1 MKSILILASIIY
13 LSLSNIYCLA
23 KETKQDEGILK
34 VGLIV
39 PLSGRHQ
46 EIGKSVLNSI
56 RLALSKINDD
66 QIEIFPKDN
75 YSNPEKTL
83 LAARQLEKEG
93 IQIVIG
99 PIFHKNLIYLEE
111 VKDIIF
117 LSLSN
122 KTKIIPSNVITIG
135 INANSQINAIVNFIK
150 KENLNKTIVLIP
162 RSNFEDELRNALV
175 KSKYE
180 FLNIY
185 SYDVEP
191 NKLTSQIEQIAAY
204 SERKK
209 NLEKIIEFLEKRIE
223 VLEKEEELEDLK
235 KKYTLG
241 EVDLDTVVI
250 NEKELKNLKKKYTF
264 LDIQIKEKELE
275 DLKKKYTLGEVDLDT
290 IVINEEELEDLKKKY
305 TLGEV
310 DLDTV
315 VINEKELK
323 NLKKKYTLG
332 EINFDSVIIANFG
345 ENLKSVTNSF
355 SFSDV
360 TAQDVKFITLNQWF
374 DETLLKESSTNQ
386 IYFPSINFTNYSKF
400 RETYFK
406 SYNKYPLQISILS
419 YDILGLIYY
428 IKKVQGNNLVKNI
441 FNKKISYI
449 GEAGEFLF
457 EDKIVTHKLDI
468 YQVFDNQ
475 FLKIN

>member
-1 MKSILILASIIY
+1 MKFILILASIIY

-23 KETKQDEGILK
+23 KEVKQDESILK

-39 PLSGRHQ
+39 PLSGKYQ

-56 RLALSKINDD
+56 RLALSKINDE

-83 LAARQLEKEG
+83 FAAKQLEKEG

-99 PIFHKNLIYLEE
+99 PIFHQNLIYLEE
-111 VKDIIF
+111 VQNLTF

-122 KTKIIPSNVITIG
+122 KTKIIPKNVITIG
-135 INANSQINAIVNFIK
+135 VNANSQISAIVNFIK
-150 KENLNKTIVLIP
+150 KENLNKTIVLVP
-162 RSNFEDELRNALV
+162 KSNFEDELRNALV

-180 FLNIY
+180 FMNIY

-191 NKLTSQIEQIAAY
+191 IKLTSQIKQITAY
-204 SERKK
+204 NERTKK
-209 NLEKIIEFLEKRIE
+209 LEKIIEFVEKGIE
-223 VLEKEEELEDLK
+223 ILEKEEELENLK

-241 EVDLDTVVI
+241 EVDLDSVVI
-250 NEKELKNLKKKYTF
+250 NER
-264 LDIQIKEKELE
+264 
-275 DLKKKYTLGEVDLDT
+275 
-290 IVINEEELEDLKKKY
+290 
-305 TLGEV
+305 
-310 DLDTV
+310 
-315 VINEKELK
+315 ELK

-332 EINFDSVIIANFG
+332 EINFDSVVIANFG

-386 IYFPSINFTNYSKF
+386 IYFPSINLTNYSKF

-406 SYNKYPLQISILS
+406 SYNKYPPQISILS

-428 IKKVQGNNLVKNI
+428 IKKVQGDNLVKNI
-441 FNKKISYI
+441 FNKKMSYI
-449 GEAGEFLF
+449 GEIGEFSF
-457 EDKIVTHKLDI
+457 EDKIVTYKLDI

>member
-1 MKSILILASIIY
+1 MKFILLLASIIY
-13 LSLSNIYCLA
+13 LSLSNFYCLA
-23 KETKQDEGILK
+23 KEAKSDEGILK

-56 RLALSKINDD
+56 RLALSKINND

-83 LAARQLEKEG
+83 FAARQLESEG
-93 IQIVIG
+93 VRIVIG
-99 PIFHKNLIYLEE
+99 PVFHQNLIYLGE
-111 VKDIIF
+111 VQNLTF

-122 KTKIIPSNVITIG
+122 KTTTIPRNVITMG
-135 INANSQINAIVNFIK
+135 INANSQINAIVDFIK
-150 KENLNKTIVLIP
+150 KENLNKTIVLVP
-162 RSNFEDELRNALV
+162 KSNFEDELRNALV

-180 FLNIY
+180 FMNIY
-185 SYDVEP
+185 SYDVKP
-191 NKLTSQIEQIAAY
+191 DKLTSQIKQITAY
-204 SERKK
+204 DERKEK
-209 NLEKIIEFLEKRIE
+209 LEKIIEFVEKGIE
-223 VLEKEEELEDLK
+223 ILEKEEELKNLK

-241 EVDLDTVVI
+241 EVDL
-250 NEKELKNLKKKYTF
+250 NS
-264 LDIQIKEKELE
+264 
-275 DLKKKYTLGEVDLDT
+275 
-290 IVINEEELEDLKKKY
+290 IVLS
-305 TLGEV
+305 
-310 DLDTV
+310 
-315 VINEKELK
+315 EKELK
-323 NLKKKYTLG
+323 NLKKKYTLLDAQINEEELENLKKKHAISLDDQINEEELKNLKKKYTLG
-332 EINFDSVIIANFG
+332 EVDFDSVIIANFG

-374 DETLLKESSTNQ
+374 DETLFKESSTNQ
-386 IYFPSINFTNYSKF
+386 IYFPSINLTNYSKF

-406 SYNKYPLQISILS
+406 SYNKYPPQISILS

-428 IKKVQGNNLVKNI
+428 INKVQGSDLKKNI
-441 FNKKISYI
+441 FNKKSYV
-449 GEAGEFLF
+449 GEVGEFSF

-468 YQVFDNQ
+468 YQVLDNQ

>member
-1 MKSILILASIIY
+1 MKFILILASIIY

-23 KETKQDEGILK
+23 KEVKQDESILK

-39 PLSGRHQ
+39 PLSGKHQ

-75 YSNPEKTL
+75 NSNPERTL
-83 LAARQLEKEG
+83 FAAKQLEKEG
-93 IQIVIG
+93 IRIVIG
-99 PIFHKNLIYLEE
+99 PIFHQNLIYLEE
-111 VKDIIF
+111 VQNLTF

-122 KTKIIPSNVITIG
+122 KTKIIPRNVITMG
-135 INANSQINAIVNFIK
+135 VNANSQINAIVNFIK

-180 FLNIY
+180 FMNIY

-191 NKLTSQIEQIAAY
+191 NKLTPLIKQITAY
-204 SERKK
+204 SERTKK
-209 NLEKIIEFLEKRIE
+209 LEKIIEFVEKGIE
-223 VLEKEEELEDLK
+223 ILEKEEELENLK

-241 EVDLDTVVI
+241 EVDLDSVVI
-250 NEKELKNLKKKYTF
+250 NER
-264 LDIQIKEKELE
+264 
-275 DLKKKYTLGEVDLDT
+275 
-290 IVINEEELEDLKKKY
+290 
-305 TLGEV
+305 
-310 DLDTV
+310 
-315 VINEKELK
+315 ELK

-332 EINFDSVIIANFG
+332 EINFDSVVIANFG

-386 IYFPSINFTNYSKF
+386 IYFPSINLTNYSKF

-406 SYNKYPLQISILS
+406 SYNKYPPQISILS

-428 IKKVQGNNLVKNI
+428 IKKVQGDNLVKNI
-441 FNKKISYI
+441 FNKKMSYI
-449 GEAGEFLF
+449 GEIGEFSF
-457 EDKIVTHKLDI
+457 EDKIVTYKLDI

>member
-1 MKSILILASIIY
+1 MKFILILASIIY

-23 KETKQDEGILK
+23 KEVKQDESILK

-39 PLSGRHQ
+39 PLSGKYQ

-56 RLALSKINDD
+56 RLALSKINDE

-83 LAARQLEKEG
+83 FAAKQLEKEG

-99 PIFHKNLIYLEE
+99 PIFHQNLIYLEE
-111 VKDIIF
+111 VQNLTF

-122 KTKIIPSNVITIG
+122 KTKIIPRNVITMG
-135 INANSQINAIVNFIK
+135 VNANSQINAIVNFIK

-162 RSNFEDELRNALV
+162 KSNFEDELRNALV

-180 FLNIY
+180 FMNIY

-191 NKLTSQIEQIAAY
+191 IKLTSQIKQITAY
-204 SERKK
+204 NERTKK
-209 NLEKIIEFLEKRIE
+209 LEKIIEFVEKGIE
-223 VLEKEEELEDLK
+223 ILEKEEELENLK

-241 EVDLDTVVI
+241 EVDLDS
-250 NEKELKNLKKKYTF
+250 
-264 LDIQIKEKELE
+264 
-275 DLKKKYTLGEVDLDT
+275 
-290 IVINEEELEDLKKKY
+290 
-305 TLGEV
+305 
-310 DLDTV
+310 V

-332 EINFDSVIIANFG
+332 EINFDSVVIANFG

-386 IYFPSINFTNYSKF
+386 IYFPSINLTNYSKF

-406 SYNKYPLQISILS
+406 SYNKYPPQISILS

-428 IKKVQGNNLVKNI
+428 IKKVQGDNLVKNI
-441 FNKKISYI
+441 FNKKMSYI
-449 GEAGEFLF
+449 GEIGEFSF
-457 EDKIVTHKLDI
+457 EDKIVTYKLDI

>member
-1 MKSILILASIIY
+1 MKFILILASIIY

-23 KETKQDEGILK
+23 KEVKQDESILK

-39 PLSGRHQ
+39 PLSGKYQ

-56 RLALSKINDD
+56 RLALSKINDE

-83 LAARQLEKEG
+83 FAAKQLEKEG

-99 PIFHKNLIYLEE
+99 PIFHQNLIYLEE
-111 VKDIIF
+111 VQNLTF

-122 KTKIIPSNVITIG
+122 KTKTIPKNVITIG
-135 INANSQINAIVNFIK
+135 VNANSQISAIVNFIK
-150 KENLNKTIVLIP
+150 KENLNKTIVLVP
-162 RSNFEDELRNALV
+162 KSNFEDELRNALV

-180 FLNIY
+180 FMNIY

-191 NKLTSQIEQIAAY
+191 NKLTPLIKQITAY
-204 SERKK
+204 SERTKK
-209 NLEKIIEFLEKRIE
+209 LEKIIEFVERGIEILEKEEELEDLKKKYILGE
-223 VLEKEEELEDLK
+223 VDLDSVVINEKELENLKKKYIFLDIQIKEEELEDLK

-241 EVDLDTVVI
+241 EVDLDSVVI
-250 NEKELKNLKKKYTF
+250 NER
-264 LDIQIKEKELE
+264 
-275 DLKKKYTLGEVDLDT
+275 
-290 IVINEEELEDLKKKY
+290 
-305 TLGEV
+305 
-310 DLDTV
+310 
-315 VINEKELK
+315 ELK

-332 EINFDSVIIANFG
+332 EINFDSVVIANFG

-386 IYFPSINFTNYSKF
+386 IYFPSINLTNYSKF

-406 SYNKYPLQISILS
+406 SYNKYPPQISILS

-428 IKKVQGNNLVKNI
+428 IKKVQGDNLVKNI
-441 FNKKISYI
+441 FNKKMSYI
-449 GEAGEFLF
+449 GEIGEFSF
-457 EDKIVTHKLDI
+457 EDKIVTYKLDI

>member
-1 MKSILILASIIY
+1 MKFILLLTSIIY
-13 LSLSNIYCLA
+13 LSLSNFYCLA
-23 KETKQDEGILK
+23 KEAKSDEGILK

-56 RLALSKINDD
+56 RLALSKINND

-83 LAARQLEKEG
+83 FAARQLESEG
-93 IQIVIG
+93 VRIVIG
-99 PIFHKNLIYLEE
+99 PIFHQNLINLGE
-111 VKDIIF
+111 VQNLTF

-122 KTKIIPSNVITIG
+122 KTITIPRNVITIG
-135 INANSQINAIVNFIK
+135 INANSQINAIVDFIK
-150 KENLNKTIVLIP
+150 KENLNKTIVLVP

-180 FLNIY
+180 FMNIY
-185 SYDVEP
+185 SYDVKP
-191 NKLTSQIEQIAAY
+191 DKLTSQIKQITAY
-204 SERKK
+204 DERKEK
-209 NLEKIIEFLEKRIE
+209 LEKIIEFVERGIE
-223 VLEKEEELEDLK
+223 ILEKEEELKNLK

-241 EVDLDTVVI
+241 EVDLNSVV
-250 NEKELKNLKKKYTF
+250 LS
-264 LDIQIKEKELE
+264 
-275 DLKKKYTLGEVDLDT
+275 
-290 IVINEEELEDLKKKY
+290 
-305 TLGEV
+305 
-310 DLDTV
+310 
-315 VINEKELK
+315 EKELK
-323 NLKKKYTLG
+323 NLKKKYTLLDAQINEEELENLKKKHAISLDDQINEEELKNLKKKYTLG
-332 EINFDSVIIANFG
+332 EVDFDSVIIANFG

-374 DETLLKESSTNQ
+374 DETLLKESSANQ
-386 IYFPSINFTNYSKF
+386 IYFPSINLANYSKF
-400 RETYFK
+400 KETYFK
-406 SYNKYPLQISILS
+406 NYNKYPPQISILS

-428 IKKVQGNNLVKNI
+428 INKVQGSDLKKNI
-441 FNKKISYI
+441 FNKKSYI
-449 GEAGEFLF
+449 GEVGEFSF

>member
-1 MKSILILASIIY
+1 MKFILLLASIIY
-13 LSLSNIYCLA
+13 LSLSNFYCLA
-23 KETKQDEGILK
+23 KEAKSDEGILK

-83 LAARQLEKEG
+83 FAAKQLEKEG

-99 PIFHKNLIYLEE
+99 PIFHQNLIYLEE
-111 VKDIIF
+111 VQNLTF

-122 KTKIIPSNVITIG
+122 KTTTIPRNVITMG
-135 INANSQINAIVNFIK
+135 INANSQINAIVDFIK
-150 KENLNKTIVLIP
+150 KENLNKTIVLVP
-162 RSNFEDELRNALV
+162 KSNFEDELRNALV

-180 FLNIY
+180 FMNIY
-185 SYDVEP
+185 SYDVKP
-191 NKLTSQIEQIAAY
+191 DKLTSQIKQITAY
-204 SERKK
+204 DERKEK
-209 NLEKIIEFLEKRIE
+209 LEKIIEFVEKGIEILER
-223 VLEKEEELEDLK
+223 EEELENLK

-241 EVDLDTVVI
+241 EVDLNSVV
-250 NEKELKNLKKKYTF
+250 LS
-264 LDIQIKEKELE
+264 
-275 DLKKKYTLGEVDLDT
+275 
-290 IVINEEELEDLKKKY
+290 
-305 TLGEV
+305 
-310 DLDTV
+310 
-315 VINEKELK
+315 EKELK
-323 NLKKKYTLG
+323 NLKKKYTLLDAQINEEELENLKKKHAISLDDQINEEELKNLKKKYTLG
-332 EINFDSVIIANFG
+332 EVDFDSVIIANFG

-374 DETLLKESSTNQ
+374 DETLLKESSANQ
-386 IYFPSINFTNYSKF
+386 IYFPSINLANYSKF

-406 SYNKYPLQISILS
+406 NYNKYPPQISILS

-428 IKKVQGNNLVKNI
+428 INKVQGSDLKKNI
-441 FNKKISYI
+441 FNKKSYV
-449 GEAGEFLF
+449 GEVGEFSF

-468 YQVFDNQ
+468 YQVLDDQ

>member
-1 MKSILILASIIY
+1 MKFILLLASIIY
-13 LSLSNIYCLA
+13 LSLSNFYCLA
-23 KETKQDEGILK
+23 KEAKSDEGILK

-56 RLALSKINDD
+56 RLALSKINND

-83 LAARQLEKEG
+83 FAARQLESEG
-93 IQIVIG
+93 VRIVIG
-99 PIFHKNLIYLEE
+99 PVFHQNLIYLGE
-111 VKDIIF
+111 VQNLTF

-122 KTKIIPSNVITIG
+122 KTTTIPRNVITMG
-135 INANSQINAIVNFIK
+135 INANSQINAIVDFIK
-150 KENLNKTIVLIP
+150 KENLNKTIVLVP
-162 RSNFEDELRNALV
+162 KSNFEDELRNALV

-180 FLNIY
+180 FMNIY
-185 SYDVEP
+185 SYDVKP
-191 NKLTSQIEQIAAY
+191 DKLTSQIKQITAY
-204 SERKK
+204 DERKEK
-209 NLEKIIEFLEKRIE
+209 LEKIIEFVEKGIE
-223 VLEKEEELEDLK
+223 ILEKEEELKNLK

-241 EVDLDTVVI
+241 EVDLDS
-250 NEKELKNLKKKYTF
+250 
-264 LDIQIKEKELE
+264 
-275 DLKKKYTLGEVDLDT
+275 
-290 IVINEEELEDLKKKY
+290 
-305 TLGEV
+305 
-310 DLDTV
+310 V

-374 DETLLKESSTNQ
+374 DETLLKENSANQ
-386 IYFPSINFTNYSKF
+386 IYFPSINLANYSKF

-406 SYNKYPLQISILS
+406 NYNKYPPQISILS

-428 IKKVQGNNLVKNI
+428 INKVQGSDLKKNI
-441 FNKKISYI
+441 FNKKSYV
-449 GEAGEFLF
+449 GEVGEFSF

-468 YQVFDNQ
+468 YQVFDNK
-475 FLKIN
+475 FLKINK

>member
-1 MKSILILASIIY
+1 MKFILILASIIY

-23 KETKQDEGILK
+23 KEAKQDESILK

-39 PLSGRHQ
+39 PLSGKHQ

-56 RLALSKINDD
+56 RLALSKINDE

-83 LAARQLEKEG
+83 FAAKQLEKEG

-99 PIFHKNLIYLEE
+99 PIFHQNLIYLEE
-111 VKDIIF
+111 VQNLTF

-122 KTKIIPSNVITIG
+122 KTKIIPKNVITIG
-135 INANSQINAIVNFIK
+135 VNANSQISAIVNFIK
-150 KENLNKTIVLIP
+150 KENLNKTIVLVP
-162 RSNFEDELRNALV
+162 KSNFEDELRNALV

-180 FLNIY
+180 FMNIY

-191 NKLTSQIEQIAAY
+191 NKLTPLIKQITAY
-204 SERKK
+204 SERTKK
-209 NLEKIIEFLEKRIE
+209 LEKIIEFVEKGIE
-223 VLEKEEELEDLK
+223 ILEKEEELENLK

-241 EVDLDTVVI
+241 EVDLDSVVI
-250 NEKELKNLKKKYTF
+250 NER
-264 LDIQIKEKELE
+264 
-275 DLKKKYTLGEVDLDT
+275 
-290 IVINEEELEDLKKKY
+290 
-305 TLGEV
+305 
-310 DLDTV
+310 
-315 VINEKELK
+315 ELK

-332 EINFDSVIIANFG
+332 EINFDSVVIANFG

-374 DETLLKESSTNQ
+374 DETLLKESSANQ
-386 IYFPSINFTNYSKF
+386 IYFPSINLTNYSKF

-406 SYNKYPLQISILS
+406 SYNKYPPQISILS

-428 IKKVQGNNLVKNI
+428 IKKVQGDNLVKNI
-441 FNKKISYI
+441 FNKKMSYI
-449 GEAGEFLF
+449 GEIGEFSF

>member
-1 MKSILILASIIY
+1 MKFILLLASIIY
-13 LSLSNIYCLA
+13 LSLSNFYCLA
-23 KETKQDEGILK
+23 KEAKSDEGILK

-56 RLALSKINDD
+56 RLALSKINND

-83 LAARQLEKEG
+83 FAARQLEGEG

-99 PIFHKNLIYLEE
+99 PIFHQNLIYLGE
-111 VKDIIF
+111 VQNLTF

-122 KTKIIPSNVITIG
+122 KTTTIPRNVITIG
-135 INANSQINAIVNFIK
+135 INANSQINAIVDFIK
-150 KENLNKTIVLIP
+150 KENLNKTIVLVP
-162 RSNFEDELRNALV
+162 KSNFENELRNALV

-180 FLNIY
+180 FMNIY
-185 SYDVEP
+185 SYDVKP
-191 NKLTSQIEQIAAY
+191 DKLTSQIKQITAY
-204 SERKK
+204 DERKK
-209 NLEKIIEFLEKRIE
+209 KLEKIIEFAEKRIE
-223 VLEKEEELEDLK
+223 ILEKEEELKILK

-241 EVDLDTVVI
+241 EVDLNSVVS
-250 NEKELKNLKKKYTF
+250 T
-264 LDIQIKEKELE
+264 
-275 DLKKKYTLGEVDLDT
+275 
-290 IVINEEELEDLKKKY
+290 
-305 TLGEV
+305 
-310 DLDTV
+310 
-315 VINEKELK
+315 EKELK
-323 NLKKKYTLG
+323 NLKKKYTLLDAQINEEELENLKKKYATSLDDRINKEELKNLKKKYTLG
-332 EINFDSVIIANFG
+332 EVDFDSVIIANFG

-374 DETLLKESSTNQ
+374 DETLLKESSANQ
-386 IYFPSINFTNYSKF
+386 IYFPSINLANYSKF

-406 SYNKYPLQISILS
+406 NYNKYPTQISILS

-428 IKKVQGNNLVKNI
+428 INKVQGSDLKKNI
-441 FNKKISYI
+441 FNKKSYV
-449 GEAGEFLF
+449 GEVGEFLF
-457 EDKIVTHKLDI
+457 KDKMVTHKLNI
-468 YQVFDNQ
+468 YQVLDNQ

>member
-1 MKSILILASIIY
+1 MKFILLLASIIY
-13 LSLSNIYCLA
+13 LSLSNFYCLA
-23 KETKQDEGILK
+23 KEAKSDEGILK

-56 RLALSKINDD
+56 RLALSKINND

-83 LAARQLEKEG
+83 FAARQLESEG
-93 IQIVIG
+93 VRIVIG
-99 PIFHKNLIYLEE
+99 PVFHQNLIYLGE
-111 VKDIIF
+111 VQNLTF

-122 KTKIIPSNVITIG
+122 KTTTIPRNVITMG
-135 INANSQINAIVNFIK
+135 INANSQINAIVDFIK
-150 KENLNKTIVLIP
+150 KENLNKTIVLVP
-162 RSNFEDELRNALV
+162 KSNFEDELRNALV

-180 FLNIY
+180 FMNIY
-185 SYDVEP
+185 SYDVKP
-191 NKLTSQIEQIAAY
+191 DKLTSQIKQITAY
-204 SERKK
+204 DERKEK
-209 NLEKIIEFLEKRIE
+209 LEKIIEFIEKGIE
-223 VLEKEEELEDLK
+223 ILEKEEELQNLK
-235 KKYTLG
+235 KKYTLE
-241 EVDLDTVVI
+241 EVDLNSVVLS
-250 NEKELKNLKKKYTF
+250 EKELINLKKKYTL
-264 LDIQIKEKELE
+264 LDAQ
-275 DLKKKYTLGEVDLDT
+275 
-290 IVINEEELEDLKKKY
+290 INEEELENLKKKHAIS
-305 TLGEV
+305 
-310 DLDTV
+310 LDDQ
-315 VINEKELK
+315 INEKELK

-332 EINFDSVIIANFG
+332 EVDFDSVIIANFG

-374 DETLLKESSTNQ
+374 DETLLKESSANQ
-386 IYFPSINFTNYSKF
+386 IYFPSINLANYSKF

-406 SYNKYPLQISILS
+406 NYNKYPPQISILS

-428 IKKVQGNNLVKNI
+428 INKVQGSDLKKNI
-441 FNKKISYI
+441 FNKKSYV
-449 GEAGEFLF
+449 GEVGEFSF

-468 YQVFDNQ
+468 YQVLDNQ